1 MKYMILIIRSCSLCV
16 LICPGLPLAAE
27 EWAAERLQFQE
38 ALRAWDQG
46 RMQTFQRHAGMLRD
60 YPLYPYLRYRQMN
73 RGSRNYAEVRD
84 FIATYPDFP
93 ANARLRASWLPRL
106 AARGHWQQLL
116 DIHDPATRSE
126 QQRCLALQA
135 KLQLGHAGTL
145 VSTQAVPLFLIGK
158 SRHSACDPVFA
169 FLYSTPQADE
179 LIWQRIGL
187 ALQAGQPALARYLHR
202 KLDGEWRQLAER
214 LLHAHQAPQ
223 QALRSPRTADQAEQ
237 RTLLAHA
244 VRRLADAGRI
254 DLALRHWRGL
264 LDRYAYS
271 PEEQGETARHLARRA
286 RHRRHP
292 ATLELL
298 DQAGPLDKQ
307 LFTRRLQAALENRL
321 WQQLADWTRTG
332 PGAGT
337 DVDALQWRYWRAR
350 ALEQLGHST
359 EAQQHYR
366 ELARERDYYGFL
378 AADRMGLEYQLNHVP
393 TVVDPGLQQR
403 LLAQPAMQRARE
415 WFLLGEP
422 RKARLEWNQA
432 LRDMD
437 SEALQ
442 TAAWLTTSWGWHDRA
457 IFALGRA
464 AAYDDLEL
472 RFPLIYGS
480 LLEEHAGRNGL
491 DTSWIYATVRAESAF
506 MTDARSPAGALGLM
520 QLLPAVGR
528 STARSL
534 RLRNYAT
541 RKLLDA
547 ETNIQLGSHYLH
559 GLYETFNGNLI
570 LATGAYNAGP
580 HRIRKWLRRRDC
592 AVADIWI
599 EMIPFQET
607 RVHIRRV
614 LLYATIYDWLLQRRL
629 TPLSERMASSNGAAP
644 LCDAA
649 SS

>member
-1 MKYMILIIRSCSLCV
+1 MKYIILIVRNCSLCI

-27 EWAAERLQFQE
+27 EWATERLQFQE
-38 ALRAWDQG
+38 ALHAWDQG
-46 RMQTFQRHAGMLRD
+46 RMQSFRRHAETLRD

-73 RGSRNYAEVRD
+73 RSSHNYAEVHD
-84 FIATYPDFP
+84 FITAYPDFP
-93 ANARLRASWLPRL
+93 ANTRLRAIWLPRL
-106 AARGHWQQLL
+106 ATRGHWQQLL
-116 DIHDPATRSE
+116 DIHDPATRNE
-126 QQRCLALQA
+126 RQLCLALQA
-135 KLQLGHAGTL
+135 RLQLGHAATL
-145 VSTQAVPLFLIGK
+145 ISEQAVPLFLTGK
-158 SRHSACDPVFA
+158 SQHSACDPVFA
-169 FLYSTPQADE
+169 FLYDTAQANE

-214 LLHAHQAPQ
+214 LLYAHRSPQ
-223 QALRSPRTADQAEQ
+223 QALRSPRSTDRAEQ
-237 RTLLAHA
+237 RAILAHA
-244 VRRLADAGRI
+244 VRRLADAGRM
-254 DLALRHWRGL
+254 DLALRHWRRL
-264 LDRYAYS
+264 LDRYAYTHV
-271 PEEQGETARHLARRA
+271 ERGETARHLARRA
-286 RHRRHP
+286 RRHHHP

-298 DQAGPLDKQ
+298 DQAGPPDKQ
-307 LFTRRLQAALENRL
+307 LFTWRLQAALENRL
-321 WQQLADWTRTG
+321 WQQLADWTRTL
-332 PGAGT
+332 PDADA
-337 DVDALQWRYWRAR
+337 DVDTLQWRYWHAR

-359 EAQQHYR
+359 QARQHYR

-415 WFLLGEP
+415 WFLLDKPG
-422 RKARLEWNQA
+422 KARLEWHHA

-442 TAAWLTTSWGWHDRA
+442 VAAWLTTSWGWHDRA

-472 RFPLIYGS
+472 RFPLVYGPF
-480 LLEEHAGRNGL
+480 LEEYAGRNGL
-491 DTSWIYATVRAESAF
+491 DASWVYATVRAESAF
-506 MTDARSPAGALGLM
+506 MPDARSPAGALGLM

-528 STARSL
+528 STARTL
-534 RLRNYAT
+534 RLRNYT
-541 RKLLDA
+541 THKLFDA

-559 GLYETFNGNLI
+559 GLYKAFNGNMI

-580 HRIRKWLRRRDC
+580 HRIRRWLRRRDC
-592 AVADIWI
+592 AAADIWI

-607 RVHIRRV
+607 RLHVRRV
-614 LLYATIYDWLLQRRL
+614 LFYATIYDWLLQRQL
-629 TPLSERMASSNGAAP
+629 TPLSERMVSSNGTAP
-644 LCDAA
+644 LCDTA